1 LCSFTRKLVPEKG
14 LAISH
19 ATKIKNAGALTK
31 RPIERY
37 EHSDKKRIN
46 NPPDTE
52 RPIRSTGDMLPW
64 YSGKP
69 CEHTLRSHIN
79 MCVYDSRWEANE
91 SLELDRNQNV
101 HAWVKNDHIGFEIT
115 YSFKGIIHKFR
126 PDYLVR
132 LANGKTL
139 VLEVKGQDDQ
149 QQQTKREFLS
159 EWVRAVNGHGGFG
172 EWSAD
177 VSRHPKDVLEILER
191 HNK

>member
-1 LCSFTRKLVPEKG
+1 MF
-14 LAISH
+14 
-19 ATKIKNAGALTK
+19 
-31 RPIERY
+31 
-37 EHSDKKRIN
+37 
-46 NPPDTE
+46 DTE

-64 YSGKP
+64 YSGKA
-69 CEHTLRSHIN
+69 CEHTKRSHIN

-101 HAWVKNDHIGFEIT
+101 RAWVKNDHIGFEIT

-132 LANGKTL
+132 LTNGRTL
-139 VLEVKGQDDQ
+139 ILEVKGQDDQ

-172 EWSAD
+172 DWTAD
-177 VSRHPKDVLEILER
+177 VSRHPKDVLEILDR